1 MITLKFKYSVE
12 NEEINNQISSF
23 QRQYSSCLHFFFNR
37 YVENQKVSEIELR
50 NLSKS
55 LNHIELLDSWF
66 DQCSIKEAKQLYENR
81 KSLNS
86 LDDSKKFK
94 LIFGGKNLFSKR
106 TKGLISKEEFK
117 NQRLNPLYSIGEA
130 DKISNRKFRIQSSLD
145 EICFQPNRKE
155 HFILKLKGVKGNRL
169 FTLKKLYE
177 LQCKKD
183 ITISY
188 KLSKEHLYLSFEE
201 EKLST
206 FKSKKIENRILALD
220 LNPNYIGWSI
230 IDWKSSNEFNV
241 VSKGVF
247 NLSRL
252 NKKTSNKKKFEN
264 LEISKNLISKAIH
277 YQCSIVSM
285 ENLSIESSDKG
296 KGKFFNKLC
305 NNDWLRTALRN
316 NLLKRCNLF
325 GIKFLEVRPEY
336 SSFIGNFL
344 FRNLNLPDMILASI
358 ELSRRAFEFYNQY
371 ISKKLKIQKNIIQPN
386 LLDFKIL
393 YVKSLEEFGLQD
405 VYKDLVEL
413 YYFLKK
419 SKIMYRLSVQ
429 PWSEQFSRCF
439 SRQSLV
445 FKMEI

>member
-1 MITLKFKYSVE
+1 MITLKLKYSVE
-12 NEEINNQISSF
+12 NEEIKNQISSF

-66 DQCSIKEAKQLYENR
+66 IQCSIKETKQLYETR
-81 KSLNS
+81 KNLKS
-86 LDDSKKFK
+86 LDDSKRFK
-94 LIFGGKNLFSKR
+94 LIFGGKNLFTKR
-106 TKGLISKEEFK
+106 NKCLISKEEFK
-117 NQRLNPLYSIGEA
+117 EQRLSPLYSIGESGRY
-130 DKISNRKFRIQSSLD
+130 SNRKFRIKSSLN
-145 EICFQPNRKE
+145 EISFQPNRKE
-155 HFILKLKGVKGNRL
+155 HFILNLKGIKGNKLSTLRKL
-169 FTLKKLYE
+169 FE

-188 KLSKEHLYLSFEE
+188 KLSSEYLYLSFEE

-206 FKSKKIENRILALD
+206 FKSSKIENRILALD

-230 IDWKSSNEFNV
+230 VDWKSSNEFNV
-241 VSKGVF
+241 VSKGIF
-247 NLSRL
+247 NLTYL

-285 ENLSIESSDKG
+285 ENLTIESSDKG
-296 KGKFFNKLC
+296 KGRLFNKLC
-305 NNDWLRTALRN
+305 NNDWLRTTLRN

-344 FRNLNLPDMILASI
+344 FRSLDLPDMVLASI
-358 ELSRRAFEFYNQY
+358 ELSRRAFEFYGQY

-386 LLDFKIL
+386 LSDFKTL
-393 YVKSLEEFGLQD
+393 YTKSLEEFGLQD

-419 SKIMYRLSVQ
+419 SKTMYRLSVQ
-429 PWSEQFSRCF
+429 PWLGQFSRCF